1 MTRIEAEHISLT
13 VRGERILDDVSLTL
27 RDGEIVGLIGPN
39 GAGKSTL
46 VRILIGETR
55 ATRGTIHVTPQTRIA
70 YVPQSFA
77 PDAYALPI
85 TVRECMA
92 IASDTFTPYVSH
104 RLVADMKEALGRT
117 GLKDETLT
125 KNMHTL
131 SGGERQRVLLAR
143 ALIRT
148 PHVLILDEPFSSV
161 DFHARQDMYTLL
173 SRLRDKLGLAIL
185 IVSHDIGSVVDTANR
200 IVCLN
205 RSLHHGCHPVEF
217 MEHGHALHAVHHHT
231 TTTP

>member
-1 MTRIEAEHISLT
+1 MTRIEAQHVSLTVSGERIVDDISLT
-13 VRGERILDDVSLTL
+13 LKE
-27 RDGEIVGLIGPN
+27 GEIVGLIGPN

-55 ATRGTIHVTPQTRIA
+55 PTTGAVHITQKTRIA

-77 PDAYALPI
+77 PDTYALPI
-85 TVRECMA
+85 SVRECLA
-92 IASDTFTPYVSH
+92 IASDSLTPFLP
-104 RLVADMKEALGRT
+104 RARIALMKEALHRV
-117 GLKDETLT
+117 GLRDETLT

-143 ALIRT
+143 ALMRT

-161 DFHARQDMYTLL
+161 DFHARQDMYLL
-173 SRLRDKLGLAIL
+173 LTQLRDELGFATL
-185 IVSHDIGSVVDTANR
+185 IVSHDIGSVVDTCDR
-200 IVCLN
+200 ILCLN

-217 MEHGHALHAVHHHT
+217 MEHGHTLHAVHHHT
-231 TTTP
+231 S